1 MSFHKNGMVW
11 SAIKYL
17 DSPSDY
23 RELLPPHTRLGNV
36 SFGPLVMID
45 DQHVG
50 IGTRCWRAALRMA
63 TSLRSVIPSRS
74 VH

>member
-1 MSFHKNGMVW
+1 MSFQKNATVW
-11 SAIKYL
+11 SAIQYL

-23 RELLPPHTRLGNV
+23 RELLPDRTRLGNG

-63 TSLRSVIPSRS
+63 TCLRCVIPSRT